1 MFNSVFS
8 NNNTTCTSTPA
19 LRPAHLN
26 SSYSC
31 YCIHGTSQTK
41 NIFIMD
47 TIKCDVHISDGFFHH
62 IQTTTNRNKV
72 IQNTFKKNHLQI
84 LAVSIMHFCFFLVV
98 ILYLISQQPI
108 ICITRNIIQKD
119 PLKENNIHNLKDPFL
134 ILRRCPNLPCQYKND
149 PEFRHLCPQLST
161 FDLLPNQHIGEE
173 NDEARDYKEV
183 QAAGPV
189 NF

>member
-1 MFNSVFS
+1 MVYLVCYIHCIYSRWILWPRFLHPYRYNSRNIPNEKYIYYGYYILNVMYTFQMDS
-8 NNNTTCTSTPA
+8 STT
-19 LRPAHLN
+19 
-26 SSYSC
+26 Y
-31 YCIHGTSQTK
+31 
-41 NIFIMD
+41 
-47 TIKCDVHISDGFFHH
+47 
-62 IQTTTNRNKV
+62 QTTTNRNKV
-72 IQNTFKKNHLQI
+72 IQNTFKKIHLQI

-161 FDLLPNQHIGEE
+161 SVSYTHLTLPTICS
-173 NDEARDYKEV
+173 V
-183 QAAGPV
+183 
-189 NF
+189 

>member
-1 MFNSVFS
+1 
-8 NNNTTCTSTPA
+8 
-19 LRPAHLN
+19 
-26 SSYSC
+26 
-31 YCIHGTSQTK
+31 
-41 NIFIMD
+41 
-47 TIKCDVHISDGFFHH
+47 
-62 IQTTTNRNKV
+62 
-72 IQNTFKKNHLQI
+72 
-84 LAVSIMHFCFFLVV
+84 MHFCFFVVV

-173 NDEARDYKEV
+173 NDEARDYHLMPERHSLMQSFHTKPRRCRDVIGKTFFIQIFSFLTEITTRAILEITLMFV
-183 QAAGPV
+183 
-189 NF
+189 